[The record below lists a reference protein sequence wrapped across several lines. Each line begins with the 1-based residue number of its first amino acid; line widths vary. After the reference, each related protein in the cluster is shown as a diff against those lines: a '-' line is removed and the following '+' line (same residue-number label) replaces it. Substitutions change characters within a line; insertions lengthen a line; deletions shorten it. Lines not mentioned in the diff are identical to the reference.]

1 MIFSLIASL
10 AGLAATEFPDDP
22 EQFSAWMQ
30 QSCQV
35 QQMRRSGGTPSDH
48 DAFCSCLDG
57 ALSAGLSPA
66 AYRVIALGSQGAIQD
81 EGMIDDWEAAR
92 DAAATEVTA
101 LDPEEQSAIQPAL
114 QTGLSMCLSLA
125 YQGE

>member
-1 MIFSLIASL
+1 MLVSLITSL

-35 QQMRRSGGTPSDH
+35 QQMRRSGGEASDH

-81 EGMIDDWEAAR
+81 EAMVDDWEAAR
-92 DAAATEVTA
+92 DAAASEVAT

-114 QTGLSMCLSLA
+114 QSGLGTCLPLS